1 MTKKNI
7 FNTSAFE
14 EFSDVDNGYF
24 LDIKT
29 SFKKYEAVRLLAIY
43 PDFILISL
51 DQDENDILF
60 INRNEILY
68 FKENTWRGFNPLFFL
83 YMPCVHKILLMSP
96 LFP

>member
-1 MTKKNI
+1 MLRIFKKNI

-68 FKENTWRGFNPLFFL
+68 FKENN
-83 YMPCVHKILLMSP
+83 
-96 LFP
+96 